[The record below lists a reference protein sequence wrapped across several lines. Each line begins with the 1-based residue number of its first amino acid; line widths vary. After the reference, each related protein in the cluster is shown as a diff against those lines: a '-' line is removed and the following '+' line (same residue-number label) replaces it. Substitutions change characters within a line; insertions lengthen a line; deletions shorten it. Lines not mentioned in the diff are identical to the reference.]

1 MICTSKCV
9 RVLVLHARSWRV
21 GDNRWPRRVSETL
34 MITRRSP
41 ALSRLHCRLERT
53 RLYAVDLF
61 DQLDDV
67 EEPAADPVED
77 SRPNK
82 RPRASV
88 SRSHADVSSTS
99 STVVPHGGLAAD
111 PDEDSRLDSQ
121 PRPQSVRS
129 RSRVTNSSP
138 ALAVSSSG
146 TPRCALRYLKPVGP
160 LLQRLI
166 QRL

>member
-1 MICTSKCV
+1 M
-9 RVLVLHARSWRV
+9 
-21 GDNRWPRRVSETL
+21 
-34 MITRRSP
+34 
-41 ALSRLHCRLERT
+41 
-53 RLYAVDLF
+53 DLF

-88 SRSHADVSSTS
+88 FRSRADVSSTS
-99 STVVPHGGLAAD
+99 STVVPQGGLAPGTAD
-111 PDEDSRLDSQ
+111 PDEGSRLDSQ

-146 TPRCALRYLKPVGP
+146 TPCRALGVLCG
-160 LLQRLI
+160 I
-166 QRL
+166 

>member
-1 MICTSKCV
+1 MW
-9 RVLVLHARSWRV
+9 VLVLHARSWRV
-21 GDNRWPRRVSETL
+21 GDNRWPRVSETL

-41 ALSRLHCRLERT
+41 ALSRLHCRLELGCT
-53 RLYAVDLF
+53 RLYVVDLF

-82 RPRASV
+82 RPRASI
-88 SRSHADVSSTS
+88 SRSRADVSSTS
-99 STVVPHGGLAAD
+99 STVVPQGGLAPGTAD
-111 PDEDSRLDSQ
+111 PDEGSRLDSQ

-146 TPRCALRYLKPVGP
+146 TPGRALGVLCG
-160 LLQRLI
+160 I
-166 QRL
+166 